1 MKFIFTCGKSDLQKK
16 IENLQNI
23 MTGIVGIS

>member
-16 IENLQNI
+16 IESLQNI
-23 MTGIVGIS
+23 MTGMLGIS